1 MDKKVCSFL
10 KEERNRLN
18 YSQKYI
24 ADFLGMSVK
33 QVGRWES
40 SVAISAD
47 KLALLAE
54 LGFDVQY
61 VITGVYSGQS
71 TFNPAIHK
79 RAIDILAKFI
89 AASGRTIK
97 HPDKFYAVSMEIYK
111 VIEQA
116 ENQGQEVDQT
126 EVGAK
131 VISLFAA

>member
-1 MDKKVCSFL
+1 MDKKVCCFF
-10 KEERNRLN
+10 KEERKRLN
-18 YSQKYI
+18 YSQKDI

-47 KLALLAE
+47 KLALLAD

-61 VITGVYSGQS
+61 VVTGNYSGQS
-71 TFNPAIHK
+71 SFNPAIHK

-89 AASGRTIK
+89 AASGRNIK

-111 VIEQA
+111 VIERAEKEEQEIDQA
-116 ENQGQEVDQT
+116 VIG
-126 EVGAK
+126 GK